1 MAGSLPT
8 DARAAAPADGAAG
21 VETASVSSASAATP
35 TPEGRIV
42 PSVVGGAGQWKV
54 TEPRPRGTGIDC
66 PVGRSDGPAET
77 APGRVPDIDCT
88 RAQWRL
94 MASRASDQV
103 RAILVAGPS
112 GAGKT
117 RLASR
122 LGLPVLQLDDFYKD
136 GDDPGLPRLPTGE
149 VDWDHPDSWSAA
161 DAARAVRELCAT
173 GSVEAPVYDIAR
185 NGRVGARRVALDG
198 ASFFVA
204 EGIFA

>member
-1 MAGSLPT
+1 
-8 DARAAAPADGAAG
+8 
-21 VETASVSSASAATP
+21 
-35 TPEGRIV
+35 
-42 PSVVGGAGQWKV
+42 
-54 TEPRPRGTGIDC
+54 
-66 PVGRSDGPAET
+66 
-77 APGRVPDIDCT
+77 
-88 RAQWRL
+88 

-185 NGRVGARRVALDG
+185 NGRVGARRVALNG

-204 EGIFA
+204 EGIFAAELAPGCLSDQSAAMAVCVRRSRWTTFALRLVRDLREHRKPPVFLVRRGWLLARREPAIVAALVEKGCQPMTPREAEAEIRRLVAASAGS